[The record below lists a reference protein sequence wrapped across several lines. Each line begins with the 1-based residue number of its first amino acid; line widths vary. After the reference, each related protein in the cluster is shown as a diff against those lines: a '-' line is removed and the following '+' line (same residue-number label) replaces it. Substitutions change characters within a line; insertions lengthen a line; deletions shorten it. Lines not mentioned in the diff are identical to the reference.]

1 MIYKK
6 CVFVFI
12 FQVLILFFLTPL
24 LADERKTVYVFPPT
38 LIGDSS
44 SDLGKSLDEAL
55 RKELNKL
62 HDLVHNPTYDEA
74 TVNFFSR
81 QSDQA
86 LDQLFYGDCRKICL
100 DSIRNLIKKMRID
113 GFYHLTSNLDEET
126 IRIQLLKVDSN
137 EAREK
142 TAFCE
147 KCEIP
152 EIASRVQKL
161 VWQVR

>member
-1 MIYKK
+1 M
-6 CVFVFI
+6 
-12 FQVLILFFLTPL
+12 
-24 LADERKTVYVFPPT
+24 
-38 LIGDSS
+38 
-44 SDLGKSLDEAL
+44 

-62 HDLVHNPTYDEA
+62 HDLVHNPSYEDA
-74 TVNFFSR
+74 TINFFSR
-81 QSDQA
+81 QSDQT

-137 EAREK
+137 EAREQ
-142 TAFCE
+142 TDFCE